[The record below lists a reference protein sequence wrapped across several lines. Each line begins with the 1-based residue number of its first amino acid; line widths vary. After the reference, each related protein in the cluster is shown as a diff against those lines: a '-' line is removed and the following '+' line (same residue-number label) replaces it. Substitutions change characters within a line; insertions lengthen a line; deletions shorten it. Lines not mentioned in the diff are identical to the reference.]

1 MAGGVVFRAIY
12 ISKDPPRIGA
22 FAGLSPSV
30 GSPSS
35 TLSGGLGDLR
45 ITTASNLSN
54 SRLFPQGLG
63 DLGRPSIP
71 QDLPASDASRT
82 RSYGVVTPIYSDGIS
97 RTRRTSFFPVGRPP
111 SASFGTSSERLG
123 SSPFFL
129 AFSSLRDRLELA
141 YSRRS
146 IVARSDEKRRGFSPL
161 APR

>member
-1 MAGGVVFRAIY
+1 MDGRGVVFRAIY
-12 ISKDPPRIGA
+12 ISKDPPRIGG
-22 FAGLSPSV
+22 FTRSFPSV

-35 TLSGGLGDLR
+35 TLSGGLLIPR

-63 DLGRPSIP
+63 DLG
-71 QDLPASDASRT
+71 A
-82 RSYGVVTPIYSDGIS
+82 GVTPIYSDGIS

-146 IVARSDEKRRGFSPL
+146 IVARSDEKRRGFSTL
-161 APR
+161 HHR